1 MARLL
6 ILINPF
12 KKKTVRY
19 FEILLFYYITP
30 SAAGAPGEKSQSN
43 QVPLLP
49 EFFMN
54 LATMKISIDEMGGSV
69 NLAKLDD
76 VRIRQRSVS
85 RKGNSS
91 KHPSDF
97 FFEISYVHILPHN
110 YLTQPSMRQCFHSFR
125 ILLFGYNIGPMG
137 TTL

>member
-1 MARLL
+1 M
-6 ILINPF
+6 
-12 KKKTVRY
+12 RY

-97 FFEISYVHILPHN
+97 FFEISYVHILPHTVFPLRPLSFSLLCCQLSLN
-110 YLTQPSMRQCFHSFR
+110 LPKPDSVFPLTFPPIFVFL
-125 ILLFGYNIGPMG
+125 IFP
-137 TTL
+137 